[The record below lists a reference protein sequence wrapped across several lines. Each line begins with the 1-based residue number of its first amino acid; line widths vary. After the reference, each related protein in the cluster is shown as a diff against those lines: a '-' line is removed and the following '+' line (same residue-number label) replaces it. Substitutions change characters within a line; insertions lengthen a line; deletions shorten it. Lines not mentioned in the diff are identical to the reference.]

1 MWAVHPAEPHRGDL
15 VAGDLVLIYIG
26 PPEGAFVGRAVLAS
40 AAREWSPAEV
50 RVHPFGAES
59 GVLLA
64 DVEEWDPPV
73 RMTDVVARIDP
84 TGSNPYVQANARD
97 GFQNGV
103 VAITETEYEGVLAV
117 RAETIGP
124 QPS

>member
-1 MWAVHPAEPHRGDL
+1 MWAVHPAEPHRASL
-15 VAGDLVLIYIG
+15 AAGDLVIIYIS
-26 PPEGAFVGRAVLAS
+26 PPERAFVGRAVLAS
-40 AAREWSPAEV
+40 AVRDWSPAEA

-73 RMTDVVARIDP
+73 PMDDVVARIDP
-84 TGSNPYVQANARD
+84 TGSNPSVQANARD

-103 VAITETEYEGVLAV
+103 MLITEGEYEAVLAV
-117 RAETIGP
+117 RT
-124 QPS
+124 QPR